1 MDNNHRIER
10 CEMVQDPVFPDVDV
24 MIVLDSSVQELRGL
38 ADTLE
43 DCHIISESIEE
54 VVKASKIR
62 GERII

>member
-1 MDNNHRIER
+1 
-10 CEMVQDPVFPDVDV
+10 MVQDPVFPDVDV